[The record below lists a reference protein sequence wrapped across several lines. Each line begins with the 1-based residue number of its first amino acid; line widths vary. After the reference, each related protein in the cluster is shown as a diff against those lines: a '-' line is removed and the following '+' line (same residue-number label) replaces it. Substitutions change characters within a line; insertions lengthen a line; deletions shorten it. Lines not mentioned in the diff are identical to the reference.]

1 VADSSIAL
9 SPAVGG
15 GDVLDAELLDG
26 KKREVV
32 VLGGDDASAEQAD
45 VRNAAPGAADYG
57 LVTRNIPSGT
67 QAVSGTVSVV
77 EPISVDDNGGS
88 LTVDGTVALD
98 GPTLAAL
105 ETITALQ
112 GTSPWVS
119 SLDAATLAALE
130 TISVANMIPAVETGL
145 ATEATLALL
154 KTRADLLATET
165 KLEAV
170 RALLAG
176 TLTVAG
182 TVTANL
188 GTIDGAATEATLAA
202 LKARADLLATEAK
215 LEAVRALLAGTLT
228 VTGPL
233 TDAQLRATAVL
244 VNLDRAGTLGLGTQ
258 TTVSSVAVQIIA
270 ANANR
275 RVLIVQNVGLNALR
289 FGGAGV
295 TAATGL
301 LLSSGQT
308 MAFTMPDTPTGAVWA
323 IRSLAADTTAFV
335 LEL

>member
-1 VADSSIAL
+1 VVDSSIAL

-45 VRNAAPGAADYG
+45 VRNAVPGAGDYG

-67 QAVSGTVSVV
+67 QAVSGTVAVV

-130 TISVANMIPAVETGL
+130 TITAVISGTVAVTGPLTDGQLRAVPVPVSGIVTANLGTIDGA
-145 ATEATLALL
+145 ATEATLAAL
-154 KTRADLLATET
+154 KVRADLLATET

-176 TLTVAG
+176 TLS
-182 TVTANL
+182 
-188 GTIDGAATEATLAA
+188 
-202 LKARADLLATEAK
+202 
-215 LEAVRALLAGTLT
+215 

-233 TDAQLRATAVL
+233 TDAQLRATPVL

-323 IRSLAADTTAFV
+323 IRSIAADTTAFV